1 MELIGLIIGNR
12 NFFPSN
18 LCIEARE
25 RLIKVLKEEGITA
38 VILNSDETP
47 YGTVETFDDA
57 KKCAK
62 LFAQNKEKMI
72 GILVSLPNFGDE
84 RSVAESIRQSGLNLP
99 VLIHAFQDNLVKL
112 GASSRRDSFCGKIS
126 VCNNLFQF
134 GIKYSLTSSHTVD
147 PESEKFRIDFR
158 RFVQTCRIVNG
169 LKNVRFGQIGIRPA
183 NFATVRYSEK
193 LLERHNITVEPL
205 DLSEII
211 ARANSINDNEI
222 ELKNK
227 VLEIQDYVLTSSV
240 PAKKI
245 VQMAKLGVAIDRFVR
260 ENDLSGI
267 AIQCWTS
274 LQLNFGVM
282 PCTLMSMLGN
292 KLIPSA
298 CETDIPGLVGMYAL
312 SLASQSPSA
321 LLDWNNNYDENS
333 DKSIVFHCS
342 NIPKIFFGENAEMS
356 YNSIIANAVGK
367 DKSFGTVVGIMKP
380 QKVTYCRVSTDEYQ
394 GRLKTYIGEGNM
406 TNDKVKTFGGYG
418 TINIPNFQE
427 LLKFICKN
435 GFEHHVAVTSGEVS
449 NALNEAF
456 SNYFDYETYHHH

>member
-1 MELIGLIIGNR
+1 METIGLVIGNR
-12 NFFPSN
+12 NFFPSK
-18 LCIEARE
+18 LCIAARE
-25 RLIKVLKEEGITA
+25 LLIKVLKEEGIKA
-38 VILNSDETP
+38 VILNPEETS
-47 YGTVETFDDA
+47 YGTVESFDDA

-62 LFAQNKEKMI
+62 LFVQNKEKMI

-84 RSVAESIRQSGLNLP
+84 RSAAESIRLSGLNLP
-99 VLIHAFQDNLVKL
+99 VLIHAFPDNLDRL
-112 GASSRRDSFCGKIS
+112 GESNRRDSFCGKIS
-126 VCNNLFQF
+126 ICNNLFQF
-134 GIKYSLTSSHTVD
+134 GIKYNLTSTHTVD
-147 PESEKFRIDFR
+147 PESDEFRIDLR

-183 NFATVRYSEK
+183 NFSTVRFSEK
-193 LLERHNITVEPL
+193 LLERHNITIEPL

-211 ARANSINDNEI
+211 AHANNVNENEI
-222 ELKNK
+222 EAKNK
-227 VLEIQDYVLTSSV
+227 VLEIQNYALTSSV
-240 PAKKI
+240 PAKSIMK
-245 VQMAKLGVAIDRFVR
+245 MAKLGVAIDRFII
-260 ENDLSGI
+260 ENELSGI

-274 LQLNFGVM
+274 LQLNFGIM

-321 LLDWNNNYDENS
+321 LLDWNNNYDENP

-342 NIPKIFFGENAEMS
+342 NIPKIFFGKNVEMS

-367 DKSFGTVVGIMKP
+367 DKSFGTTVGIMKP
-380 QKVTYCRVSTDEYQ
+380 QKVTYCRVSTDEYH
-394 GRLKTYIGEGNM
+394 GRLKTYIGEGEI

-418 TINIPNFQE
+418 TINIPNFQQ

-435 GFEHHVAVTSGEVS
+435 GFEHHVAISSGEVS
-449 NALNEAF
+449 YALNEAF
-456 SNYFDYETYHHH
+456 SNYLGYETYYHQ